1 MNFRV
6 RILSVILLIV
16 VTGGSLYAGS
26 VGMRPAGDSE
36 EEVSSWL
43 SRTDTIYFWYT
54 DEAMTDYIN
63 LAAVE
68 FGRRENV
75 HVLPVL
81 TESSGLLEQINAASL
96 QGDQFP
102 DLYLVSNE
110 LLEKAYLSG
119 LAVEIADEGSV
130 CTSDNFGEGALNAV
144 TYDGKYVGYPF
155 SFETSAL
162 VYNADYLD
170 LWASQ
175 MALSELTTIPAE
187 VDEDGNV
194 ITEEQT
200 ISEEEVDPEQLSA
213 LTESYRAEAVP
224 DSLEDLLNISDT
236 FDAPEGVEL
245 VMNWDVSDIL
255 LNYWIVG
262 DAISMGGAAGD
273 DRSDVSINNDAAV
286 ACLTEYQNLQQFF
299 SIESE
304 NISYESAV
312 EDFIA
317 GKSLFTVGTTDIVAK
332 LEAAREEGTM
342 TFRYGV
348 TTLPDV
354 SEDHKSRSLSVT
366 QVLAVNG
373 YSTHKDI
380 ANRFARYLVTEYAE
394 NLYERTGVPAAN
406 RNTDQELE
414 ALAAFSREYEDSI
427 PLPKMMETENFWMQ
441 LEVLFARIWNG
452 SDVSTELEGLEAT
465 MQLLLGDAT

>member
-26 VGMRPAGDSE
+26 LGMRPVGEVGE
-36 EEVSSWL
+36 ETSSWL

-68 FGRRENV
+68 FGRKENV
-75 HVLPVL
+75 HVLPVQ
-81 TESSGLLEQINAASL
+81 TDSSGLLERINAASVD
-96 QGDQFP
+96 GDSFP
-102 DLYLVSNE
+102 DVYLLSNE

-119 LAVEIADEGSV
+119 LAVEIADETGV
-130 CTSDNFGEGALNAV
+130 CSASNFGEGALNAV
-144 TYDGKYVGYPF
+144 TYNGKYVGYPF
-155 SFETSAL
+155 CFETSAL

-200 ISEEEVDPEQLSA
+200 IPQEEVDQDQLAA
-213 LTESYRAEAVP
+213 LTESYRAAAVP
-224 DSLEDLLNISDT
+224 ATLDDLLNISDT

-255 LNYWIVG
+255 YNYWIVG
-262 DAISMGGAAGD
+262 DAISIGGASGD
-273 DRSDVSINNDAAV
+273 DRNHVSLNNEAAV
-286 ACLTEYQNLQQFF
+286 TCLTEYQNLQQFF

-304 NISYESAV
+304 NISYASAV

-332 LEAAREEGTM
+332 LEQATADGTM
-342 TFRYGV
+342 AFRYGV
-348 TTLPDV
+348 TTMPDV
-354 SEDHKSRSLSVT
+354 NETNRSRSLSVT
-366 QVLAVNG
+366 KVVAVNG
-373 YSTHKDI
+373 YSSHKDI
-380 ANRFARYLVTEYAE
+380 ANSFAQYLVTDCAE
-394 NLYERTGVPAAN
+394 NLYERTGLPAAN
-406 RNTDQELE
+406 RNADLDLE
-414 ALAAFSREYEDSI
+414 SITAFSREYEDSV

-441 LEVLFARIWNG
+441 MEVLFAKVWNG
-452 SDVSTELEGLEAT
+452 ADVSEELSGLEGS
-465 MQLLLGDAT
+465 MQLLLGE

>member
-1 MNFRV
+1 MNLRV

-16 VTGGSLYAGS
+16 VTGGCLYAGS
-26 VGMRPAGDSE
+26 VGMRSDGSSG

-81 TESSGLLEQINAASL
+81 ADSSGLLEQINAASVE
-96 QGDQFP
+96 GDSFP
-102 DLYLVSNE
+102 DVYLVSNE

-119 LAVEIADEGSV
+119 LAVEIADENGV

-144 TYDGKYVGYPF
+144 TYSGKYVGYPF

-175 MALSELTTIPAE
+175 MALAELTTIEAV

-194 ITEEQT
+194 ISEEQT
-200 ISEEEVDPEQLSA
+200 IPEEEVDQDQLAA
-213 LTESYRAEAVP
+213 LTEEYRAKAVP
-224 DSLEDLLNISDT
+224 TTLDDLLNISDT

-245 VMNWDVSDIL
+245 IMNWDVSDIL
-255 LNYWIVG
+255 FNYWFVG
-262 DAISMGGAAGD
+262 DVISMGGATGD
-273 DRSDVSINNDAAV
+273 DRNNVSLNNEAAV

-304 NISYESAV
+304 NISYASAID
-312 EDFIA
+312 DFIA

-332 LEAAREEGTM
+332 LEAAAADGTL

-348 TTLPDV
+348 TTMPDV
-354 SEDHKSRSLSVT
+354 NETYKSRSLAVT
-366 QVLAVNG
+366 QVVAVNG
-373 YSTHKDI
+373 YSAHKDI
-380 ANRFARYLVTEYAE
+380 ANRFAQYLVTDCAE

-406 RNTDQELE
+406 RNADLDLE
-414 ALAAFSREYEDSI
+414 AITAFSREYEDSV

-441 LEVLFARIWNG
+441 LEVLFAKVWNG
-452 SDVSTELEGLEAT
+452 SDVSEELSGLEET
-465 MQLLLGDAT
+465 MEVLLGDAG